1 MIIGSQAKK
10 MFKEMSKSL
19 TEKVMQDVGSKLI
32 EAQKETQKQAAN
44 KMEEAIKNF
53 KESTRQTAIKII
65 NEEFEAKIRTIVK
78 EEIKQ

>member
-1 MIIGSQAKK
+1 
-10 MFKEMSKSL
+10 MSKSL